1 MKKTAFLFLG
11 LMIAAGA
18 TSAQMTAPPAHQ
30 PMPQQSQTMDCEAMM
45 QQMHAGTAEMDQR
58 LKTLVEA
65 MNAARGSAKVD
76 RMAAVINELV
86 AQRTQMRER
95 MMTMMPMMMQH
106 MSQHMQSG
114 MMKGMSESMASCPMM
129 QKPAKP

>member
-1 MKKTAFLFLG
+1 MKKTVFLFLG

-18 TSAQMTAPPAHQ
+18 MCAQMTAPPAAQH
-30 PMPQQSQTMDCEAMM
+30 SQNMDCQAMM
-45 QQMHAGTAEMDQR
+45 QQMHAGMDEMDQR

-65 MNAARGSAKVD
+65 MNAARGSARVD

-86 AQRTQMRER
+86 VQRTQMRER

-114 MMKGMSESMASCPMM
+114 MMKGMSESMSGCPMM
-129 QKPAKP
+129 QKTAKP

>member
-1 MKKTAFLFLG
+1 MKKTVFLFLVV
-11 LMIAAGA
+11 MIAAGT

-30 PMPQQSQTMDCEAMM
+30 PPMPQQNMDCQAMM

-65 MNAARGSAKVD
+65 MNGARGSAKVD
-76 RMAAVINELV
+76 RMAAVVNELV

-114 MMKGMSESMASCPMM
+114 MMKGMSESMSGCPMM
-129 QKPAKP
+129 QGTAKP